1 MPRNLAIAPT
11 VEPIHLADAKAQCG
25 AYADQTD
32 DDTRISGLIATAR
45 AHAEGAT
52 WCSLVLQ
59 TWDMT
64 LDCFPGEIL
73 LQGPVRA
80 VTSIT
85 YVDSDGATQT
95 LASSEYTVDTKST
108 VCRVVPAYGLCWP
121 STREHINSVTI
132 RYKAGYV
139 TPATATT
146 TTDTLSA
153 PGHTHANGDVV
164 RLTNSGG
171 ALPAGL
177 SAITNYFVVGAAAGT
192 LQLSLTES
200 GATIDITGT
209 GTGTHF
215 IGAVP
220 EGIMQAMK
228 LLIDHWYRNRGAT
241 GDFPVHEIPFGAER
255 LLLDNAVKRFA

>member
-1 MPRNLAIAPT
+1 MPRNLVVAPT
-11 VEPIHLADAKAQCG
+11 AEPIHLAEAKAQCG

-52 WCSLVLQ
+52 WCSLVLR
-59 TWDMT
+59 TWEVTMDR
-64 LDCFPGEIL
+64 FPAEIL

-80 VTSIT
+80 VASIQ
-85 YVDSDGATQT
+85 YVDANGATQT
-95 LASSEYTVDTKST
+95 MDAADYTVDTKST

-121 STREHINSVTI
+121 PTRDHVNSVTV
-132 RYKAGYV
+132 RYTAGYAV
-139 TPATATT
+139 PFSVNTTA
-146 TTDTLSA
+146 DTISA
-153 PGHTHANGDVV
+153 PGHGHANGDVV
-164 RLTNSGG
+164 QLTNSGG

-177 SAITNYFVVGAAAGT
+177 APNTNYFVIGATNNT
-192 LQLSLTES
+192 LQLSLTS
-200 GATIDITGT
+200 GGAAVDITGT

-220 EGIMQAMK
+220 EGIMHAMK
-228 LLIDHWYRNRGAT
+228 LLIDHWYRNRGAS
-241 GDFPVHEIPFGAER
+241 GDFPVNEIPFGAER